1 MKKFAAQVAVVGLGL
16 GLLGTAGPAFAV
28 SDSSST
34 RIPNTGAILQANAWE
49 CSAFV
54 DKCSF
59 ATSSKALKNG
69 SAYKV
74 YTITN
79 AATIS
84 AHGIAVSISTS
95 PSGSIVDSD
104 TRRISWTN
112 YNTWIS
118 DISGIADPSWNTLWM
133 STCSDAW
140 VYTLGVKAAASACAG
155 N

>member
-1 MKKFAAQVAVVGLGL
+1 MLATVSLGAVTSPALAA
-16 GLLGTAGPAFAV
+16 
-28 SDSSST
+28 SDSSWT

-49 CSAFV
+49 CSFFV

-74 YTITN
+74 YKIQN
-79 AATIS
+79 SATVS
-84 AHGIAVSISTS
+84 AHGLAVSISTS
-95 PSGSIVDSD
+95 PSGTIVDSD

-112 YNTWIS
+112 WNTWIA
-118 DISGIADPSWNTLWM
+118 DISGIADPSWNTVWM

-140 VYTLGVKAAASACAG
+140 VYALGVKAAASACVG